1 MKATSLLLAAS
12 LAANAALL
20 AAFVLRSPS
29 SSAHQVATTSQP
41 KGTTA
46 SSARDAE
53 LRAALESGDRA
64 ALQAMGISADVA
76 RELALG
82 RAFSRIAEKVRAARA
97 TENPDE
103 RWWRQPNAGGSRE
116 LSLQLRREVSDAM
129 IAAFGED
136 LSTLNGGG
144 GTLAFLSPEKRD
156 ALRRI
161 GQDYDEM
168 MAKYGAGGIQ
178 LASDR
183 EKLRLL
189 RAERDRDIAALLTPE
204 ERQAYEMR
212 TSPSAAVVRS
222 RYGDALQSEDDF
234 QKIYALQKAF
244 DDKFP
249 RDAGAAA
256 NFQQRS
262 VAERQLQDDI
272 RVALGED
279 KFAALRRAS
288 DPDLRNVES
297 LATRLA
303 LPPNTTDRVAA
314 ARETFAAESQ
324 RINADTTLN
333 PPQRRA
339 KIQELG
345 TQAKSEVASI
355 LGGEATDAYAQR
367 STWLNMLQGGV
378 AYSTT
383 PPPSGAL
390 AGPAT
395 ASVFPVMPG
404 GGAGVGA
411 QRQVIVSGGPAI
423 EVGGGGGDLFF
434 APAGA
439 PPAVRDTVQVMT
451 FSTSGGA
458 GDGHGTTE
466 IPVEKR
472 IVVPVNPPPP
482 KQ

>member
-1 MKATSLLLAAS
+1 MKPIPLLLAAS
-12 LAANAALL
+12 LAANAVLL

-29 SSAHQVATTSQP
+29 PASPQAAAVAQ
-41 KGTTA
+41 KAATA
-46 SSARDAE
+46 STTHDAK
-53 LRAALESGDRA
+53 LRAALQSGDRA

-97 TENPDE
+97 AENSDG
-103 RWWRQPNAGGSRE
+103 RWWRQPNASGSRE

-136 LSTLNGGG
+136 LSTLNAGGG
-144 GTLAFLSPEKRD
+144 GLSFLSPEKRD

-161 GQDYDEM
+161 VQDYDEM

-212 TSPSAAVVRS
+212 TSPSAASVRS

-249 RDAGAAA
+249 REAGAAA

-262 VAERQLQDDI
+262 AAERQLQDDI
-272 RVALGED
+272 RAALGED

-297 LATRLA
+297 LATRLNLA
-303 LPPNTTDRVAA
+303 PNTTDRVAT
-314 ARETFAAESQ
+314 ARETFATESQ
-324 RINADTTLN
+324 RINADTTLT

-345 TQAKSEVASI
+345 AQAKSEVTGI
-355 LGGEATDAYAQR
+355 LGGEAADAYAQR

-383 PPPSGAL
+383 PPPGGAAL
-390 AGPAT
+390 GPAT
-395 ASVFPVMPG
+395 ASIFPVISPG
-404 GGAGVGA
+404 SAGAGA
-411 QRQVIVSGGPAI
+411 QRQVIVSGGPAVEI
-423 EVGGGGGDLFF
+423 GGGGGDLFF
-434 APAGA
+434 APAGTA
-439 PPAVRDTVQVMT
+439 PVVRDSVQVMT
-451 FSTSGGA
+451 FSTAGGT
-458 GDGHGTTE
+458 DGHGATGA
-466 IPVEKR
+466 PVEKSA
-472 IVVPVNPPPP
+472 VVPANPAPP
-482 KQ
+482 KK